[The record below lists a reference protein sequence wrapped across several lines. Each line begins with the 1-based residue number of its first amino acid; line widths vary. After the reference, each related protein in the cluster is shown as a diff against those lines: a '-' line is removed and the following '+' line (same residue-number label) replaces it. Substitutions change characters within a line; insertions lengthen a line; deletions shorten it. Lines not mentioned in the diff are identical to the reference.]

1 MFGKTHSRHVNMSI
15 RLKTKL
21 SLGLI
26 FLFIV
31 IVLFGVLGLFYINR
45 LSDEGRLVLQNNHES
60 LVYGNRMLEAL
71 EDLKTDKN
79 ALDIFRDNLKKQQ
92 GNITEVGEREATDE
106 LTKNF
111 NEMLIDP
118 SDSSNYSDIRRSIYK
133 ILDLNELAI
142 LRKNGTAQKTA
153 ESAKDILTILFTIL
167 TLVSFTFIFNLPG
180 IISDPIRSLSEG
192 ILAIA
197 GKNYKKRIYLNQ
209 RDEFGDLAN
218 AFNIMAGKLDE
229 YESSNLAKIKFEKS
243 RIETIINQMRDG
255 IIGLDEKRNILFLN
269 AVSEKMLGVKESDI
283 AGQYAPDIALHN
295 DLMRTLLQEDTEKKD
310 LKIYC
315 DNKESYF
322 SKDVLTVTTNNET
335 IGQVI
340 VLRNITPFHE
350 LNEAKTNFIAT
361 VSHELKTPI
370 SSIKM
375 SAQLL
380 TDLRIGE
387 LNTEQQE
394 LIRSITDDAD
404 RLLKITGELLNMSQV
419 ETGNIQLKLQ
429 PADPV
434 TIVDQ
439 AVQAVL
445 FQAQQKGIRIDSSI
459 AKDLPMIQADVEK
472 TSWVLINF
480 LTNAIKFSPE
490 KSGIEVTASRS
501 GDKVD
506 FIVRDHGRGID
517 EKYLPRIFE
526 RYFKVPGTHDRN
538 GTGLGLTISKEFI
551 EAQGGHIWVSSQLG
565 EGSQFGFNLTA
576 A

>member
-1 MFGKTHSRHVNMSI
+1 MSV

-31 IVLFGVLGLFYINR
+31 IVLFGVLGLFYINQ
-45 LSDEGRLVLQNNHES
+45 LSKEGRQVLQNNQES
-60 LVYGNRMLEAL
+60 LLYCNRMLQSL
-71 EDLKTDKN
+71 EDLRTHKDAT
-79 ALDIFRDNLKKQQ
+79 DIFKDNLKRQQ
-92 GNITEVGEREATDE
+92 GNITEIGEKEATDE

-111 NEMLIDP
+111 KEMLVDP
-118 SDSSNYSDIRRSIYK
+118 ADSSNYIDIRRSIYK
-133 ILDLNELAI
+133 IQDVNEQAI
-142 LRKNGTAQKTA
+142 LRKNTIAQHTAD
-153 ESAKDILTILFTIL
+153 SAANVLTMLFTIL

-180 IISDPIRSLSEG
+180 IISGPISSLSEG

-197 GKNYKKRIYLNQ
+197 GKNYKKRIYLKQ
-209 RDEFGDLAN
+209 GDEFGDLAN

-269 AVSEKMLGVKESDI
+269 AVSEKLLGLKETEIS
-283 AGQYAPDIALHN
+283 GQYAPDIALKN
-295 DLMRTLLQEDTEKKD
+295 DLMRTLLRDDPEKKD
-310 LKIYC
+310 LKIYA

-322 SKDVLTVTTNNET
+322 SKDVLEVTNNTEI

-375 SAQLL
+375 SARLL
-380 TDLRIGE
+380 TDLRVGQ
-387 LNTEQQE
+387 LNGEQQE

-429 PADPV
+429 PADPA

-445 FQAQQKGIRIDSSI
+445 FQAQQKGIRIHAAVAD
-459 AKDLPMIQADVEK
+459 DLPLIQADVEK

-480 LTNAIKFSPE
+480 LTNAIKYSPDQ
-490 KSGIEVTASRS
+490 SGVEVAVYRS
-501 GDKVD
+501 EDKVE
-506 FIVRDHGRGID
+506 FLVTDHGKGID

-538 GTGLGLTISKEFI
+538 GTGLGLSISKEFI
-551 EAQGGHIWVSSQLG
+551 EAQGGHIWVSSQVG
-565 EGSQFGFNLTA
+565 EGSRFGFRLTA

>member
-1 MFGKTHSRHVNMSI
+1 MSI

-26 FLFIV
+26 FLFVV
-31 IVLFGVLGLFYINR
+31 IVLFGVLGLFYINQ
-45 LSDEGRLVLQNNHES
+45 LSKEGRQVLQNNQES
-60 LVYGNRMLEAL
+60 LLYCNRMLQSL
-71 EDLKTDKN
+71 EDIRTQKDAIEVFKE
-79 ALDIFRDNLKKQQ
+79 NLKRQQ

-106 LTKNF
+106 LTRNF
-111 NEMLIDP
+111 NEMLVNP
-118 SDSSNYSDIRRSIYK
+118 NDSGNYADIRKSIYK
-133 ILDLNELAI
+133 IQDLNEQAI
-142 LRKNGTAQKTA
+142 LRKNTVARQTA
-153 ESAKDILTILFTIL
+153 ENAANILTMLFTIL

-180 IISDPIRSLSEG
+180 IISGPISSLSEG

-197 GKNYKKRIYLNQ
+197 GKNYKKRIYLKQ
-209 RDEFGDLAN
+209 GDEFGDLAN

-269 AVSEKMLGVKESDI
+269 AVSEKLLGLKESDI
-283 AGQYAPDIALHN
+283 IGQYAPDIALKN
-295 DLMRTLLQEDTEKKD
+295 DLMRTLLQDDPEKKD
-310 LKIYC
+310 LKIFA

-322 SKDVLTVTTNNET
+322 SKDVLDVKNNTEIMGQV

-340 VLRNITPFHE
+340 VLRNITLFHE

-380 TDLRIGE
+380 TDLRVGE
-387 LNTEQQE
+387 LNGEQQE

-434 TIVDQ
+434 KIVDQ
-439 AVQAVL
+439 AVQAVM
-445 FQAQQKGIRIDSSI
+445 FQAQQKGIRIQPSV
-459 AKDLPMIQADVEK
+459 AEDLPLIQADVEK

-480 LTNAIKFSPE
+480 LTNAIKYSPDQ
-490 KSGIEVTASRS
+490 SVIEISAYRNKDQVEFLVT
-501 GDKVD
+501 
-506 FIVRDHGRGID
+506 DHGRGID

-538 GTGLGLTISKEFI
+538 GTGLGLSISKEFI
-551 EAQGGHIWVSSQLG
+551 EAQGGRIWVSSQLG
-565 EGSQFGFNLTA
+565 AGSRFGFALTA

>member
-1 MFGKTHSRHVNMSI
+1 MSV

-21 SLGLI
+21 SLGLV
-26 FLFIV
+26 FLFVV
-31 IVLFGVLGLFYINR
+31 IVLFGVLGLFYINQ
-45 LSDEGRLVLQNNHES
+45 LSREGRQVLQNNQES
-60 LVYGNRMLEAL
+60 LMYCNRMLQSL
-71 EDLKTDKN
+71 EDLRTDRN
-79 ALDIFRDNLKKQQ
+79 ALGNFKDNLKRQQ
-92 GNITEVGEREATDE
+92 GNITEVGEKEATDD

-111 NEMLIDP
+111 NEMLADP
-118 SDSSNYSDIRRSIYK
+118 EDSSNYIDIRRAIYR
-133 ILDLNELAI
+133 IQDVNEQAI
-142 LRKNGTAQKTA
+142 LRKNTVARQTA
-153 ESAKDILTILFTIL
+153 ESAGDVLAVVFTIL

-180 IISDPIRSLSEG
+180 VISGPISSLSEG

-197 GKNYKKRIYLNQ
+197 GKNYKKRIYLKQ
-209 RDEFGDLAN
+209 GDEFGDLAN

-255 IIGLDEKRNILFLN
+255 IVGLDEKRHILFLN
-269 AVSEKMLGVKESDI
+269 AVSEKLLGLKEADI
-283 AGQYAPDIALHN
+283 IGQYAPDVALKN
-295 DLMRTLLQEDTEKKD
+295 DLMRTLLQEDAEKKE
-310 LKIYC
+310 LNIFA

-322 SKDVLTVTTNNET
+322 SKDVLDVTNNAA
-335 IGQVI
+335 IVGQVI

-380 TDLRIGE
+380 TDLRVGQ
-387 LNTEQQE
+387 LNGEQQE

-434 TIVDQ
+434 KIVDQ
-439 AVQAVL
+439 AIQAVT
-445 FQAQQKGIRIDSSI
+445 FQAQQQGIKIRSAMAD
-459 AKDLPMIQADVEK
+459 DLPLVSADVEK

-480 LTNAIKFSPE
+480 LTNAIKFSPDQ
-490 KSGIEVTASRS
+490 SGIEVSAYRKK
-501 GDKVD
+501 DKVE
-506 FIVRDHGRGID
+506 FLVTDHGRGID

-538 GTGLGLTISKEFI
+538 GTGLGLSISKEFI
-551 EAQGGHIWVSSQLG
+551 EAQGGRIWADSQVG
-565 EGSQFGFNLTA
+565 AGSRFGFTLTA

>member
-1 MFGKTHSRHVNMSI
+1 MGM

-21 SLGLI
+21 SLGLV

-45 LSDEGRLVLQNNHES
+45 LSEEARQVLQNNQES
-60 LVYGNRMLEAL
+60 LLYCNRMLQSL
-71 EDLKTDKN
+71 EDIKTEKP
-79 ALDIFRDNLKKQQ
+79 ALDIFKDNLKKQQ
-92 GNITEVGEREATDE
+92 GNITEIGEREATDE

-111 NEMLIDP
+111 NEMLVNP
-118 SDSSNYSDIRRSIYK
+118 SDTSNYIDIRRSIYK
-133 ILDLNELAI
+133 IQDLNELAI
-142 LRKNGTAQKTA
+142 LRKNEAAKKTA
-153 ESAKDILTILFTIL
+153 DSAANVLTMLFTML

-180 IISDPIRSLSEG
+180 IISGPISSLSEG

-197 GKNYKKRIYLNQ
+197 GKNYKKRIYLKQ
-209 RDEFGDLAN
+209 GDEFGDLAN

-269 AVSEKMLGVKESDI
+269 AVSEKLLGLKEAEI
-283 AGQYAPDIALHN
+283 IGQYAPDIALKN
-295 DLMRTLLQEDTEKKD
+295 DLMRTLLQDEPEKKE
-310 LKIYC
+310 LKIYA

-322 SKDVLTVTTNNET
+322 NKDVLDVTNNAEI

-375 SAQLL
+375 SAKLL
-380 TDLRIGE
+380 TDLRVGE
-387 LNTEQQE
+387 LNGEQQE

-429 PADPV
+429 AADPAK
-434 TIVDQ
+434 IVDQ
-439 AVQAVL
+439 AVQAVQS
-445 FQAQQKGIRIDSSI
+445 QAQQKGIRIKSVL
-459 AKDLPMIQADVEK
+459 APDLPLIQADVEK

-480 LTNAIKFSPE
+480 LTNAIKYSPDQ
-490 KSGIEVTASRS
+490 SGVEVSAYRS
-501 GDKVD
+501 KDKVE
-506 FIVRDHGRGID
+506 FLVTDHGRGID
-517 EKYLPRIFE
+517 ERYLPRIFE

-538 GTGLGLTISKEFI
+538 GTGLGLSISKEFI
-551 EAQGGHIWVSSQLG
+551 AAQGGHIWVSSQLG
-565 EGSQFGFNLTA
+565 EGSRFGFTMSA

>member
-1 MFGKTHSRHVNMSI
+1 MSV

-31 IVLFGVLGLFYINR
+31 IVLFGVLGLFYINQ
-45 LSDEGRLVLQNNHES
+45 LSKEGRQVLQNNQES
-60 LVYGNRMLEAL
+60 LLYCNRMLQSL
-71 EDLKTDKN
+71 EDLRTHKDAT
-79 ALDIFRDNLKKQQ
+79 DIFKDNLKRQQ
-92 GNITEVGEREATDE
+92 GNITEIGEKEATDE

-111 NEMLIDP
+111 KEMLVDP
-118 SDSSNYSDIRRSIYK
+118 ADSSNYIDIRRSIYK
-133 ILDLNELAI
+133 IQDVNEQAI
-142 LRKNGTAQKTA
+142 LRKNTIAQHTAD
-153 ESAKDILTILFTIL
+153 SAANVLTMLFTIL

-180 IISDPIRSLSEG
+180 IISGPISSLSEG

-197 GKNYKKRIYLNQ
+197 GKNYKKRIYLKQ
-209 RDEFGDLAN
+209 GDEFGDLAN

-255 IIGLDEKRNILFLN
+255 IIGLDEKRNIHFLN
-269 AVSEKMLGVKESDI
+269 AVSEKLLGLKETEIS
-283 AGQYAPDIALHN
+283 GQYAPDIALKN
-295 DLMRTLLQEDTEKKD
+295 DLMRTLLRDDPEKKD
-310 LKIYC
+310 LKIYA

-322 SKDVLTVTTNNET
+322 SKDVLEVTNNTEI

-375 SAQLL
+375 SARLL
-380 TDLRIGE
+380 TDLRVGQ
-387 LNTEQQE
+387 LNGEQQE

-429 PADPV
+429 PADPA

-445 FQAQQKGIRIDSSI
+445 FQAQQKGIRIHAAVAD
-459 AKDLPMIQADVEK
+459 DLPLIQADVEK

-480 LTNAIKFSPE
+480 LTNAIKYSPDQ
-490 KSGIEVTASRS
+490 SGVEVAVYRS
-501 GDKVD
+501 EDKVE
-506 FIVRDHGRGID
+506 FLVTDHGKGID

-538 GTGLGLTISKEFI
+538 GTGLGLSISKEFI
-551 EAQGGHIWVSSQLG
+551 EAQGGHIWVSSQVG
-565 EGSQFGFNLTA
+565 EGSRFGFRLTA